1 VTGPTIRVL
10 VVDDDFRVAELHAS
24 YVGQAEGFE
33 VVGAAHTV
41 ADALEAAARL
51 EPDLVLLDE
60 YLPDGSGS
68 AAIGRFE
75 AAVIMVSA
83 AEDPGVVRRAI
94 ASGALNYVL
103 KPFPP
108 GVLVDRLTAFRRFW
122 AVLDAGAELDQPG
135 VDRALQALR
144 TADTPVAHTRKGRSP
159 VTADA
164 IIDALRGADDALT
177 AVEVADATG
186 VSRAT
191 AQRYLSDLARDGR
204 VRLTLRYGSTG
215 RPEHCFEWLGRRV
228 VGGGP

>member
-1 VTGPTIRVL
+1 VTAPPIRVL
-10 VVDDDFRVAELHAS
+10 VVDDDFRVAQLHAA

-33 VVGAAHTV
+33 VVGIAHTV
-41 ADALEAAARL
+41 AEALAAADRL
-51 EPDLVLLDE
+51 QPDLVLLDE
-60 YLPDGSGS
+60 YLPDGGGS

-94 ASGALNYVL
+94 TAGALNYVL

-108 GVLVDRLTAFRRFW
+108 GVLVDRLAAFRRFW
-122 AVLDAGAELDQPG
+122 QVLEAGAELDQTG

-144 TADTPVAHTRKGRSP
+144 TADTPVAHARKGRSP
-159 VTADA
+159 VTSDA
-164 IIDALRGADDALT
+164 IVEVLRASTDALT
-177 AVEVADATG
+177 AVEVAEATG

-204 VRLTLRYGSTG
+204 VQLTLRYGSTG
-215 RPEHCFEWLGRRV
+215 RPEHCFEWLGRRR
-228 VGGGP
+228 